1 MNKNVYA
8 DFNMPSDEQL
18 NMWEKQVQ
26 HIRKGITLIS
36 LEREK
41 RQKSW
46 LLKKHPSSPR
56 HSLAIGVA
64 SIVAVL
70 WLSAG
75 KGIPAAPLFA
85 AGSALFAYF
94 IVLQISGLP
103 VKDEERLQK
112 MLAGCRFPEESHLS
126 ALRLRTDSTAED
138 ITSAVNEAVTADLQL
153 IEEIKHRRQD
163 KQEKHDE

>member
-26 HIRKGITLIS
+26 HIRKGVTLIS

-46 LLKKHPSSPR
+46 LLKKNPSSPR

-70 WLSAG
+70 WLYAG

-112 MLAGCRFPEESHLS
+112 MLAGFRFPEESYLS
-126 ALRLRTDSTAED
+126 ALRLRTDSTAEE
-138 ITSAVNEAVTADLQL
+138 ISSAVNEAVTADLQL
-153 IEEIKHRRQD
+153 IEEIRHRRQD